1 MFLFVIVLG
10 VSGLAVAAL
19 EHKALSNERLRR
31 AEAEASLAR
40 DRAHEAMKAASRAA
54 REMNRLLQDLRAGLE
69 REAELKNRLE
79 REYRQVGHDLQDV
92 KAGLARGAE
101 LRDRAEREYRQAGH
115 DLQASLA
122 RQARQDLEKEQAK
135 DLTLAKTRPQSL
147 GRGRGLGLGL

>member
-31 AEAEASLAR
+31 AEAEAEASLAR

-79 REYRQVGHDLQDV
+79 REYRQ
-92 KAGLARGAE
+92 
-101 LRDRAEREYRQAGH
+101 
-115 DLQASLA
+115 SW
-122 RQARQDLEKEQAK
+122 
-135 DLTLAKTRPQSL
+135 P
-147 GRGRGLGLGL
+147 